1 MRIKINI
8 VPALLAVLVTLVALP
23 VHAAEDYWQDLRSL
37 PFPESYPTKQSAD
50 RLHDEMLFQRAHR
63 LLSGQFPSSPWLN
76 GNTPTPSS
84 WERKMARL
92 YILKALMTGRV
103 DLQRYNTV
111 CPAVY

>member
-50 RLHDEMLFQRAHR
+50 RLHDEMLFQRASQVVIWSIPIVSMAQWQYAHTKQ
-63 LLSGQFPSSPWLN
+63 LGAENGQIV
-76 GNTPTPSS
+76 
-84 WERKMARL
+84 
-92 YILKALMTGRV
+92 YIESFDDRAG
-103 DLQRYNTV
+103 
-111 CPAVY
+111 